1 VQAPGDFDRVRLSPF
16 KTLLFV
22 LFFISGFCGLLYQ
35 VIWTRMAFASFGIIT
50 PVLSAV
56 ISVFMLGLALGSWSG
71 GRWVTRLTEMTGAS
85 AITLYGCVE
94 LMIAVGAFAVPKLFG
109 LGEYLLL
116 SSGETDSVPYLG
128 LSALVLFFSILPW
141 CFFMGATFPLMMA
154 FIRERASEN
163 PRSFSYLYLANVLG
177 AMSGTLL
184 TGLVLIESF
193 GFHATLRFAAAGNA
207 FIALISFWL
216 GLKRR
221 AVPPDRTKQP
231 ERSHAN
237 PSSVQPD
244 NLRWLP
250 TAILFSTGFSTM
262 AMEVVWT
269 RAFTPVLKTQVYSFA
284 LILFT
289 YLGATFAGSFWYR
302 LDLRRGKSRS
312 LADLISMGALA
323 ALIPVLVND
332 PRLINMTA
340 TGTIELRSATVIL
353 ILLSI
358 CPLCAVLGYLTPS
371 LIDNYSAGQPA
382 EAGRAY
388 ALNVCGCILGP
399 LFASYFLLP
408 WMTQGNALAV
418 LAAPFFVFYF
428 LLCGRLPLRR
438 RVLWGTTAFAVL
450 IVSLFV
456 SQDFE
461 TLLLKRE
468 KTSIGRRDYAAS
480 VVSFGTGFKR
490 RLLVNGIG
498 MTALTP
504 DTKFMSH
511 LPMAFHKGELKSALV
526 ICFGMGTSY
535 RSALS
540 WNVDTTV
547 VELVPSVT
555 KAFGFYH
562 DDASVVRANPLGH
575 IVIDDGRRYLN
586 RTSARYDVI
595 IIDPPPPIEAAGSSL
610 LYSDEFYEVLKQH
623 LNPGGIVQAWIP
635 ITADRMTREAVARSL
650 QDSFPYVR
658 CFGSIEHYG
667 FHFLASMQPIESFT
681 SSELL
686 ARMPETARHDLLEW
700 ASTISPADYLGKV
713 VWNERFML
721 ELLNPDSSI
730 RVTDDRPFNEYFLM
744 RRIGFR

>member
-1 VQAPGDFDRVRLSPF
+1 VQAPGGFDRVRFSPF
-16 KTLLFV
+16 KTLLFI

-50 PVLSAV
+50 PVLSVV
-56 ISVFMLGLALGSWSG
+56 ISVFMLGLALGSWAG
-71 GRWVTRLTEMTGAS
+71 GSWVVRLTGMTGAS

-109 LGEYLLL
+109 LGESLLL
-116 SSGETDSVPYLG
+116 ASGETDSVRYLG

-154 FIRERASEN
+154 FIRERESTS

-193 GFHATLRFAAAGNA
+193 GFHATLRLAAAGNA
-207 FIALISFWL
+207 LIALISFGL
-216 GLKRR
+216 GLKRS
-221 AVPPDRTKQP
+221 AIPPDRTTPP
-231 ERSHAN
+231 ERSHAI
-237 PSSVQPD
+237 PSSVQPED
-244 NLRWLP
+244 LRRLP
-250 TAILFSTGFSTM
+250 KAILFSTGFSAM

-302 LDLRRGKSRS
+302 VDLRRGKSLS

-340 TGTIELRSATVIL
+340 TGTIDLHRATATL

-358 CPLCAVLGYLTPS
+358 CPLCVVLGYLTPS

-388 ALNVCGCILGP
+388 ALNVFGCILGP
-399 LFASYFLLP
+399 LFASYVLLP
-408 WMTQGNALAV
+408 WMNQGHALAI
-418 LAAPFFVFYF
+418 LAAPFFLFYF
-428 LLCGRLPLRR
+428 LLCKRLPLGR
-438 RVLWGTTAFAVL
+438 RVLWGTTAFAAL
-450 IVSLFV
+450 IAGLFV
-456 SQDFE
+456 SKNFE
-461 TLLLKRE
+461 TFLLSEDR
-468 KTSIGRRDYAAS
+468 TSIGRRDYAAS
-480 VVSFGTGFKR
+480 VISFGTGFKR
-490 RLLVNGIG
+490 RLLVNGVG

-562 DDASVVRANPLGH
+562 DDASVVRTNPLGH

-610 LYSDEFYEVLKQH
+610 LYSDEFYELLKQH

-635 ITADRMTREAVARSL
+635 TTDDRMLREAVVRSL

-658 CFGSIEHYG
+658 CFASIGHYG
-667 FHFLASMQPIESFT
+667 FHFLASMKPIESFT

-686 ARMPETARHDLLEW
+686 AHMPETARRDLLEW
-700 ASTISPADYLGKV
+700 DSTISPADYLGGA

-721 ELLNPDSSI
+721 ELLNPDPSI
-730 RVTDDRPFNEYFLM
+730 RITDDRPYNEYFLM
-744 RRIGFR
+744 RRLKSR

>member
-1 VQAPGDFDRVRLSPF
+1 VQEPVDFDRVRLSPF
-16 KTLLFV
+16 KTRLFV

-50 PVLSAV
+50 PVLSVV

-71 GRWVTRLTEMTGAS
+71 GSWVARLTGMTGTS
-85 AITLYGCVE
+85 AIVLYGSVE

-116 SSGETDSVPYLG
+116 ASGETDSVRYLG

-154 FIRERASEN
+154 FIREQESKSA
-163 PRSFSYLYLANVLG
+163 RSFSYLYLANVLG
-177 AMSGTLL
+177 SMTGTIL
-184 TGLVLIESF
+184 TGLVLIEFF
-193 GFHATLRFAAAGNA
+193 GFHATLRVAAAGNA
-207 FIALISFWL
+207 FIALISFQL
-216 GLKRR
+216 GWKCKAAL
-221 AVPPDRTKQP
+221 PDQTRQP
-231 ERSHAN
+231 ERSHTI
-237 PSSVQPD
+237 PSSVQSYD
-244 NLRWLP
+244 LRWL
-250 TAILFSTGFSTM
+250 TKAILFSTGFSAV

-312 LADLISMGALA
+312 LADLISIGAPA

-332 PRLINMTA
+332 PRLINMT
-340 TGTIELRSATVIL
+340 TITIDLRSAIL

-358 CPLCAVLGYLTPS
+358 CPLCALLGYLTPS
-371 LIDNYSAGQPA
+371 LIDKYSAGQPA

-388 ALNVCGCILGP
+388 ALNVFGCILGP
-399 LFASYFLLP
+399 LFASYVLLP
-408 WMTQGNALAV
+408 WMNQEHALAI
-418 LAAPFFVFYF
+418 LAAPFFVFYL
-428 LLCGRLPLRR
+428 LLCKRSPLRR
-438 RVLWGTTAFAVL
+438 RVFWGTTAFASL
-450 IVSLFV
+450 IAGLFL
-456 SQDFE
+456 SKDFE
-461 TLLLKRE
+461 TLLLNEKRG
-468 KTSIGRRDYAAS
+468 SIVRRDYAAS
-480 VVSFGTGFKR
+480 VISFGTGFKR

-511 LPMAFHKGELKSALV
+511 LPMAFHKGKLKSALV

-540 WNVDTTV
+540 WNVDTSA

-562 DDASVVRANPLGH
+562 DDASVVLANPLGH
-575 IVIDDGRRYLN
+575 IIIDDGRRYLN
-586 RTSARYDVI
+586 RTSAKYDVI

-610 LYSDEFYEVLKQH
+610 LYSDEFYELLKQH
-623 LNPGGIVQAWIP
+623 LNPNGIVQAWIP
-635 ITADRMTREAVARSL
+635 STADRMTRAAVMRSL
-650 QDSFPYVR
+650 QNSFPYLR
-658 CFGSIEHYG
+658 CFGSMEHYG
-667 FHFLASMQPIESFT
+667 FHFLASRQPIESFT
-681 SSELL
+681 SSELF
-686 ARMPETARHDLLEW
+686 ARMPETARRDLLEW
-700 ASTISPADYLGKV
+700 ASTTSPAAYLGEV
-713 VWNERFML
+713 VSNEYFML
-721 ELLNPDSSI
+721 EPLNRDPSI
-730 RVTDDRPFNEYFLM
+730 RITDDRPFNEYFLM
-744 RRIGFR
+744 RRLGFR

>member
-1 VQAPGDFDRVRLSPF
+1 VQEPGDFDQVQLSPL
-16 KTLLFV
+16 KILLFV

-50 PVLSAV
+50 PVLSVV
-56 ISVFMLGLALGSWSG
+56 ISVFMLGLALGSWAG
-71 GRWVTRLTEMTGAS
+71 GSWVARLTGITGTS

-116 SSGETDSVPYLG
+116 ASGESDSVRYLG

-154 FIRERASEN
+154 FIRERESKSA
-163 PRSFSYLYLANVLG
+163 RSFSYLYLANVLG

-184 TGLVLIESF
+184 TGLVLIEFF
-193 GFHATLRFAAAGNA
+193 GFHMTLRFAAAGNA

-216 GLKRR
+216 GWKRG
-221 AVPPDRTKQP
+221 AILPDRTSQP
-231 ERSHAN
+231 ERSYAT
-237 PSSVQPD
+237 PSSMQMD
-244 NLRWLP
+244 DLRWL
-250 TAILFSTGFSTM
+250 TKAILFSTGFSAM

-269 RAFTPVLKTQVYSFA
+269 RAFTPILKTQVYSFA

-332 PRLINMTA
+332 PRLIKMIGKIDLCSVT
-340 TGTIELRSATVIL
+340 L

-371 LIDNYSAGQPA
+371 LIDKHSAGRPA

-388 ALNVCGCILGP
+388 ALNVFGCILGP
-399 LFASYFLLP
+399 LFASYVLLP
-408 WMTQGNALAV
+408 WMNEGHALAI
-418 LAAPFFVFYF
+418 LAAPFFLFYL
-428 LLCGRLPLRR
+428 LLCQRLPLPR
-438 RVLWGTTAFAVL
+438 RVFWGTTVFAALVAG
-450 IVSLFV
+450 LFL
-456 SQDFE
+456 SRNFE
-461 TLLLKRE
+461 TLLLSKE
-468 KTSIGRRDYAAS
+468 KTVIVRRDYAAS
-480 VVSFGTGFKR
+480 VISFETGFKR

-540 WNVDTTV
+540 WNVHTTV

-562 DDASVVRANPLGH
+562 DDASVVLANPLGH

-586 RTSARYDVI
+586 RTSAKYDVI

-610 LYSDEFYEVLKQH
+610 LYSDEFYELLKQH

-635 ITADRMTREAVARSL
+635 TTEDRMREAVVRSL

-658 CFGSIEHYG
+658 CFGSIRHYG

-681 SSELL
+681 STELV
-686 ARMPETARHDLLEW
+686 ARMPETARRDLLEW
-700 ASTISPADYLGKV
+700 ASAMSPAAYLGEV

-721 ELLNPDSSI
+721 ELLNPDPSI
-730 RVTDDRPFNEYFLM
+730 RITDDHPFNEYFLM
-744 RRIGFR
+744 RRLGFR